1 MVDSHDV
8 RTTSKLCALIERR
21 MNAKHLFAA
30 GLLGLV
36 LILSRNVQ
44 AQERLCDSSFEDCRA
59 PLWALIDA
67 ETAGIDVAFWF
78 MQDTSL
84 ATKLINRHKAGVPV
98 RVIVDPRANADN
110 AGNAQILDQLKA
122 AGIPMRFKLTDGILH
137 WKMMLFAGQNRLEFS
152 GGNFS
157 SDFFV
162 PQSPFMNY
170 IDEAVYFTDDL
181 SLVQSFKKRFDD
193 LWTDSVR
200 YGNFANISGPLTRR
214 YPTFAVDP
222 QLNFPPSVDSSQD
235 FFLRTA
241 ANFNKEARK
250 IDIIM
255 YRITN
260 QQYTDTTLAA
270 VKRGIPVRLIHEPNE
285 YRNPA
290 RQWDAWNVDRLFVGG
305 VQIKMRKHLGLNH
318 EKAAILHGQAMVIFG
333 SSNWTGPSTNFQEE
347 HNYFTTKAWF
357 FQWFVNHFD
366 RKWNSTTENEP
377 FMPLPPGVPAYLS
390 PSNAAVGLSTTIKL
404 EWEGGPWAHKYDIFL
419 GTQTDPPLLSA
430 NVSTVQSGAVAGQ
443 PLLDSG
449 SVDDGVKETFTI
461 PVKLQPGTKYFW
473 RVVGKT
479 MAGKTA
485 TGPVWSFTTAG
496 TAPAPTPTPT
506 PTPNPLQLVLE
517 QGGPSAT
524 QAAALDAILHV
535 RDQFVVN
542 NSSNLMNE
550 GFDQNTRVLIFVTNL
565 QLLSGEPPSAVIV
578 NLVDSSGLSQNLPAE
593 AVRPV
598 TGLGITQVIFRLP
611 SNLPAGV
618 CTIKVLAHGLTSNS
632 GTIRIRI

>member
-1 MVDSHDV
+1 
-8 RTTSKLCALIERR
+8 
-21 MNAKHLFAA
+21 MNKKYLFAV

-36 LILSRNVQ
+36 LILSRSVQ

-78 MQDTSL
+78 MQDTSF

-98 RVIVDPRANADN
+98 RVIVDPRANAEN

-137 WKMMLFAGQNRLEFS
+137 WKMMLFAGQNKLEFS

-170 IDEAVYFTDDL
+170 IDEAIYFTDDL
-181 SLVQSFKKRFDD
+181 SLIQSFKKRFDD
-193 LWTDSVR
+193 LWTDTVR
-200 YGNFANISGPLTRR
+200 YGNFANISAPLTRR

-270 VKRGIPVRLIHEPNE
+270 VKRGIPVRLLHEPNE

-290 RQWDAWNVDRLFVGG
+290 RQWDAWNVDRLFMGG

-318 EKAAILHGQAMVIFG
+318 EKAAILYGQGLVIFG
-333 SSNWTGPSTNFQEE
+333 SSNWTGPSSNFQEE

-366 RKWNSTTENEP
+366 RKWNSTSENAP
-377 FMPLPPGVPAYLS
+377 FVPLPPGAPAYIS
-390 PSNAAVGLSTTIKL
+390 PANSAVGQATTLKL

-419 GTQTDPPLLSA
+419 GTQTDPSLLAA
-430 NVSTVQSGAVAGQ
+430 NVSTVQSGAAAGQ

-479 MAGKTA
+479 MADKTA
-485 TGPVWSFTTAG
+485 AGPVWSFTTAG

-550 GFDQNTRVLIFVTNL
+550 GFDQNTRVLVFVTNL
-565 QLLSGEPPSAVIV
+565 QLLPGEPASAVIV
-578 NLVDSSGLSQNLPAE
+578 NLVDSSGLSRNLPAE

-598 TGLGITQVIFRLP
+598 TTLGITQVIFRLP
-611 SNLPAGV
+611 DNLPAGV
-618 CTIKVLAHGLTSNS
+618 CTIKVLAHGLTSNN